1 MEIWP
6 FLSLTFPQIRTAPQS
21 FWKLNPLVFYKHNA
35 RMGFL
40 GLLFFWFFVY
50 RQMHQLPVCPPVVY
64 EWKPLGI
71 LDGCKE
77 NANLLKFHSFQ
88 NNKFS
93 EKRSFSFG
101 KYSSQCH
108 FSVAFNKYSKLHICL
123 GQVELGCCSF
133 GGIRFFPLWPSFDA
147 MYWLYLYFLFDFP
160 REWQYSPLAK
170 NNLS

>member
-1 MEIWP
+1 MGDCGRYYDEGLETSASLAPYDGNLTLFISHFP
-6 FLSLTFPQIRTAPQS
+6 TNTYSTTVFLETKPAS
-21 FWKLNPLVFYKHNA
+21 FLQTQCESGVF
-35 RMGFL
+35 GSIV
-40 GLLFFWFFVY
+40 FWFFVY

-108 FSVAFNKYSKLHICL
+108 FSVAFKKYSKLHICL
-123 GQVELGCCSF
+123 GE
-133 GGIRFFPLWPSFDA
+133 
-147 MYWLYLYFLFDFP
+147 
-160 REWQYSPLAK
+160 
-170 NNLS
+170 